1 MNRKFFGDTRDL
13 FKLDLVC
20 NIMKNLPE
28 LDSFTFVPMLTED
41 DETKGQKK
49 NAKKDLAQAVKNGK
63 GGSKNMELVLHMAR
77 LQEIDNDLE
86 YFRGIRSL
94 FKKEN
99 IMIDIFDRHKFSHA
113 QREHY
118 FASLFEKFPTKSL
131 IFLDPDIGLEERK
144 PSKKHLLFYE
154 VKKIHDR
161 MDNHSIMMIYQHFPR
176 KPHNEYIKF
185 RCSQLNQLT
194 GQDPVT
200 ITDNEIVFF
209 LITKNPVLKR
219 KIGAVLGEYMSHYP
233 VLSAHGE
240 L

>member
-41 DETKGQKK
+41 DETKGRKK

-63 GGSKNMELVLHMAR
+63 GGSKNTELILHMAR

-161 MDNHSIMMIYQHFPR
+161 MDNHSIMMIYQHIPR
-176 KPHNEYIKF
+176 VKRSVYIRQ
-185 RCSQLNQLT
+185 RCEQISNLT
-194 GQDPVT
+194 VT
-200 ITDNEIVFF
+200 SPLSITDNEIVFF
-209 LITKNPVLKR
+209 LLCKNPELKTNLEL
-219 KIGAVLGEYMSHYP
+219 VLGDYMSRYP
-233 VLSAHGE
+233 RLSAFGSA
-240 L
+240 

>member
-13 FKLDLVC
+13 FKLDLVYH
-20 NIMKNLPE
+20 IMKNLPE

-41 DETKGQKK
+41 DEEAGQKK
-49 NAKKDLAQAVKNGK
+49 RLKKDLASAVKNK
-63 GGSKNMELVLHMAR
+63 KAGSKNTELVLHMAR

-99 IMIDIFDRHKFSHA
+99 IMIDIFDRHKFSHT

-118 FASLFEKFPTKSL
+118 FASLFEKFPKKSL

-144 PSKKHLLFYE
+144 PSKRHLLFDE
-154 VKKIHDR
+154 VRKFHDR
-161 MDNHSIMMIYQHFPR
+161 MDNHSMMMIYQHI
-176 KPHNEYIKF
+176 PHVKRSAYIKK
-185 RCSQLNQLT
+185 RCAQLLTLT
-194 GQDPVT
+194 GTPPLS

-209 LITKNPVLKR
+209 LLSKNPALKTNLDDVLK
-219 KIGAVLGEYMSHYP
+219 EYMNHYP
-233 VLSAHGE
+233 KLSKSGSE
-240 L
+240 

>member
-1 MNRKFFGDTRDL
+1 
-13 FKLDLVC
+13 
-20 NIMKNLPE
+20 
-28 LDSFTFVPMLTED
+28 
-41 DETKGQKK
+41 
-49 NAKKDLAQAVKNGK
+49 
-63 GGSKNMELVLHMAR
+63 
-77 LQEIDNDLE
+77 
-86 YFRGIRSL
+86 
-94 FKKEN
+94 
-99 IMIDIFDRHKFSHA
+99 MIDIFDRHKFSHA